1 MKKTLLGLLSLCSA
15 GLFAQNSYDLVYTT
29 LNTKCSNGSCHSAT
43 SSGSSLQFDGSSTTV
58 YNALV
63 NVVPQNTAAAARK
76 DKYLRMNQP
85 YESYLLRKCGGWF
98 DTDLALEANEGN
110 PMQDINGNN
119 LSDKEIEY
127 IRQWVMNGAKKT
139 GVTIDT
145 ARINAYY
152 NDPNK
157 TPFLNKPFKPAGVK
171 RLRFGPVFLPPA
183 GSANTEMEY
192 LLKYK
197 VDFDDNVEVSQIDG
211 FMNSESHHLLL
222 FKYQDSASAASM
234 PEGLRIVSLTG
245 GTTSFDGNKDLTG
258 AWQDD
263 AEIHLPAGTA
273 IFWDKNTVL
282 DFNYHLK
289 NYNNPGVLP
298 CDFYLNIAYKPRPV
312 NTSTIEMKSALIN
325 NATLFLLPG
334 QQTKYYN
341 DNSNGKNET
350 RHIWMM
356 SSHTHKF
363 GTYFDIHKKDNAKP
377 NQLGDTLYKGNID
390 YTSNFDKGFYD
401 WEHPSIK
408 YFVPQVP
415 VNMKTE
421 GIRIVTK
428 WNITQAAPVTFGFTT
443 ADEMQLFYYMYT
455 NELANPTGVS
465 TIKDEQSIDLLVYPN
480 PTSSKATIA
489 INTVEVDEL
498 TITLTDIQGKVIT
511 TLHPTVNK
519 GLNEVELNTS
529 ALNLN
534 AGLYLVK
541 ATGQHFNKESKLI
554 IE

>member
-1 MKKTLLGLLSLCSA
+1 L
-15 GLFAQNSYDLVYTT
+15 
-29 LNTKCSNGSCHSAT
+29 
-43 SSGSSLQFDGSSTTV
+43 FDGSSTAV

-63 NVVPQNTAAAARK
+63 NVTPQNAAAAARK
-76 DKYLRMNQP
+76 DKYLRVNQP

-98 DTDLALEANEGN
+98 DTDLALETNEGN
-110 PMQDINGNN
+110 LMQDINGNN

-298 CDFYLNIAYKPRPV
+298 CDFYLNIAYKNRPV

-350 RHIWMM
+350 RNIWMM

-465 TIKDEQSIDLLVYPN
+465 TIKGEQTTDLLVYPN
-480 PTSSKATIA
+480 PTSNKATIA
-489 INTVEVDEL
+489 INAVEVDEL
-498 TITLTDIQGKVIT
+498 TITLTDIQGKEIT

-541 ATGQHFNKESKLI
+541 ATGHHFNKESKLI

>member
-1 MKKTLLGLLSLCSA
+1 
-15 GLFAQNSYDLVYTT
+15 
-29 LNTKCSNGSCHSAT
+29 
-43 SSGSSLQFDGSSTTV
+43 
-58 YNALV
+58 
-63 NVVPQNTAAAARK
+63 
-76 DKYLRMNQP
+76 
-85 YESYLLRKCGGWF
+85 
-98 DTDLALEANEGN
+98 
-110 PMQDINGNN
+110 
-119 LSDKEIEY
+119 
-127 IRQWVMNGAKKT
+127 
-139 GVTIDT
+139 
-145 ARINAYY
+145 
-152 NDPNK
+152 
-157 TPFLNKPFKPAGVK
+157 
-171 RLRFGPVFLPPA
+171 
-183 GSANTEMEY
+183 
-192 LLKYK
+192 
-197 VDFDDNVEVSQIDG
+197 VEVSQIDG

-480 PTSSKATIA
+480 PTSNKATIA
-489 INTVEVDEL
+489 INAVEVDEL
-498 TITLTDIQGKVIT
+498 TITLTDIQGKEIT

-541 ATGQHFNKESKLI
+541 ATGHHFNKESKLI